1 MDRGERRHNRR
12 VSGYER
18 RALRLMR
25 RAAAEAARLVQLYG
39 GAAAAGGG
47 AFRIDQSMP
56 LRRAVDALLKDLHAS
71 LLEEVQR
78 GVYREWTVAESE
90 ADALAAR
97 AEGMYPVRAERGAW
111 RTHRDAAREAFAAR
125 RERGLSLSDRVWRVV
140 DGFAREVEAAAT
152 DAIGN
157 GTPAERLATSIKQH
171 LNEPNRL
178 YRRVRTPGGK
188 LRLSKA
194 AAAYHP
200 GRGVYRSSFMNA
212 RRLAVTET
220 NMAYRA
226 ADFERW
232 QQMDFVVG
240 IEIRLSNNH
249 NCKGVPPGT
258 FHDICDE
265 LAGRYPKEFKFTGWH
280 PHCRCHAVPIL
291 KRPEEMA
298 QPEAQSANAVTELPE
313 AFKAYVEGN
322 RGRIA
327 TAAARG
333 ALPYFLRDNFT
344 VAANGTLAAR
354 WGGGDRVGARAVGPI
369 LLLATFPPFSP
380 RLVEE
385 AKRLRGNKDVN
396 ALYESVLNDPAAR
409 VLHDLRGVKTT
420 VHPGHKGVKSK
431 LWGETVRMAEC
442 LNRAGYDVC
451 FLPEMEEVSCADAL
465 LRLGHHWQIAD
476 FKYSS
481 VDNYNTIAKEI
492 AKGFTQAD
500 CVVLQIEK
508 GNANTMYRA
517 IEQLNRNSERLGD
530 LMVITRRGKVLV
542 VRRNDLMN
550 ERYKKI
556 IRGRM

>member
-1 MDRGERRHNRR
+1 MDRGERRHIRR

-25 RAAAEAARLVQLYG
+25 WAAAEAARLVQLYG
-39 GAAAAGGG
+39 GGKAGEP
-47 AFRIDQSMP
+47 FRIDQSMP

-97 AEGMYPVRAERGAW
+97 AEGIYPVPAATRGAW
-111 RTHRDAAREAFAAR
+111 RTHRDEAREAFTAR
-125 RERGLSLSDRVWRVV
+125 RERGLSISDRVWRVV
-140 DGFAREVEAAAT
+140 DGFAAEVETAAT
-152 DAIGN
+152 EAISN
-157 GTPAERLATSIKQH
+157 GTPAERLATTIKQH

-178 YRRVRTPGGK
+178 YRRVRGPNGK

-249 NCKGVPPGT
+249 NCKGVPNGT

-291 KRPEEMA
+291 KRPEEMGR
-298 QPEAQSANAVTELPE
+298 QGSESANAVNALPG
-313 AFKAYVEGN
+313 AFVRWVRRQG
-322 RGRIA
+322 GRIEEA
-327 TAAARG
+327 DGARK
-333 ALPYFLRDNFT
+333 LPYFLRDNRPLWMNAHRDERI
-344 VAANGTLAAR
+344 AALLDGHTPPIAHTAQWVVEAGGRRFRRAIAREKARNPNG
-354 WGGGDRVGARAVGPI
+354 WMV
-369 LLLATFPPFSP
+369 
-380 RLVEE
+380 
-385 AKRLRGNKDVN
+385 DVHED
-396 ALYESVLNDPAAR
+396 YSDC
-409 VLHDLRGVKTT
+409 K
-420 VHPGHKGVKSK
+420 
-431 LWGETVRMAEC
+431 
-442 LNRAGYDVC
+442 C
-451 FLPEMEEVSCADAL
+451 FLTADGKAGVAVTADGDIVSL
-465 LRLGHHWQIAD
+465 
-476 FKYSS
+476 FSS
-481 VDNYNTIAKEI
+481 VRHD
-492 AKGFTQAD
+492 
-500 CVVLQIEK
+500 
-508 GNANTMYRA
+508 YR
-517 IEQLNRNSERLGD
+517 SERLVMMAIANGGCKCD
-530 LMVITRRGKVLV
+530 CYGAGLQNLYARFGAEAVGKVPFSEAYAPAAWKALPDGDPRKERPPV
-542 VRRNDLMN
+542 VAMIFPANVRDALARWDKDAWIKVELIEKTFSDYDAMIAY
-550 ERYKKI
+550 RDSLLH
-556 IRGRM
+556 RH

>member
-1 MDRGERRHNRR
+1 MDRGERRHIQR

-39 GAAAAGGG
+39 GGAAAGEP
-47 AFRIDQSMP
+47 FRIDRSMP
-56 LRRAVDALLKDLHAS
+56 LRRAVDALLKDLHAA
-71 LLEEVQR
+71 LLSEVQR

-97 AEGMYPVRAERGAW
+97 AEGMYPVREAERTAW
-111 RTHRDAAREAFAAR
+111 RTHRDAAREAFGAR

-152 DAIGN
+152 EAIGN

-178 YRRVRTPGGK
+178 YRRVRGPGGK
-188 LRLSKA
+188 LRISK

-232 QQMDFVVG
+232 KQMDFVVG

-249 NCKGVPPGT
+249 NCKGVPNGT
-258 FHDICDE
+258 FRDICDE

-298 QPEAQSANAVTELPE
+298 SDGAESANAVNALPG
-313 AFKAYVEGN
+313 AFVRWVRRQG
-322 RGRIA
+322 GRIEESDG
-327 TAAARG
+327 ARK
-333 ALPYFLRDNFT
+333 LPYFLRDNRPLWMNAHRDERI
-344 VAANGTLAAR
+344 AALLDGHTPPIKHTAQWVVEAGGRRFRRAIAREKARNPNG
-354 WGGGDRVGARAVGPI
+354 WMV
-369 LLLATFPPFSP
+369 
-380 RLVEE
+380 
-385 AKRLRGNKDVN
+385 DVHED
-396 ALYESVLNDPAAR
+396 YSDC
-409 VLHDLRGVKTT
+409 K
-420 VHPGHKGVKSK
+420 
-431 LWGETVRMAEC
+431 
-442 LNRAGYDVC
+442 C
-451 FLPEMEEVSCADAL
+451 FLTADGKAGVAVTADGDIVSL
-465 LRLGHHWQIAD
+465 
-476 FKYSS
+476 FSS
-481 VDNYNTIAKEI
+481 VRGD
-492 AKGFTQAD
+492 
-500 CVVLQIEK
+500 
-508 GNANTMYRA
+508 YR
-517 IEQLNRNSERLGD
+517 SERLVMMAIANGGCKCDCYGGGLEKLYARFGARVVAKTPFNRDYAPADWRALPDGD
-530 LMVITRRGKVLV
+530 PRKKAYDVVAMIFPKKVQDAIALWKERPMVNLGE
-542 VRRNDLMN
+542 VRLFREYNDMIAYRDSLLD
-550 ERYKKI
+550 
-556 IRGRM
+556 

>member
-25 RAAAEAARLVQLYG
+25 WAAAEAARLVQLYG
-39 GAAAAGGG
+39 GGKAGEP
-47 AFRIDQSMP
+47 FRIDRSMP

-71 LLEEVQR
+71 LLEEVRQ

-97 AEGMYPVRAERGAW
+97 AEGMYPVREAERAAW

-140 DGFAREVEAAAT
+140 DGFAAEVEAAASE
-152 DAIGN
+152 AIGN

-178 YRRVRTPGGK
+178 YRRVRGPNGK

-258 FHDICDE
+258 FRDICDE

-291 KRPEEMA
+291 KRPEEMGRQGA
-298 QPEAQSANAVTELPE
+298 ESANAVNALPKE
-313 AFKAYVEGN
+313 FEAYVAGN

-344 VAANGTLAAR
+344 VAADGTLAAR
-354 WGGGDRVGARAVGPI
+354 WGGGESIETTRLQYFTLYRNYPKEGGMLYVDRSFTEGDRRKSDFYTVRAIGGEMARLGRCVEMPN
-369 LLLATFPPFSP
+369 SYHYKDP
-380 RLVEE
+380 RYDIVFGMLKGTEYYR
-385 AKRLRGNKDVN
+385 KCPDLIIDGQP
-396 ALYESVLNDPAAR
+396 YEYE
-409 VLHDLRGVKTT
+409 GFVK
-420 VHPGHKGVKSK
+420 PWRKSK
-431 LWGETVRMAEC
+431 VGRMVNNGLRQSKNIIINNSGGCSDRFILRIVANHNKRSCVGEVWVYE
-442 LNRAGYDVC
+442 
-451 FLPEMEEVSCADAL
+451 
-465 LRLGHHWQIAD
+465 
-476 FKYSS
+476 
-481 VDNYNTIAKEI
+481 
-492 AKGFTQAD
+492 
-500 CVVLQIEK
+500 
-508 GNANTMYRA
+508 
-517 IEQLNRNSERLGD
+517 
-530 LMVITRRGKVLV
+530 RGKI
-542 VRRNDLMN
+542 RRL
-550 ERYKKI
+550 K
-556 IRGRM
+556 

>member
-39 GAAAAGGG
+39 GGAAAGE

-56 LRRAVDALLKDLHAS
+56 LRRAVDALLKDLHAA
-71 LLEEVQR
+71 LLGEVQR

-97 AEGMYPVRAERGAW
+97 AEGMYPVREAERAAW
-111 RTHRDAAREAFAAR
+111 RTHRDAAREAFTAR

-157 GTPAERLATSIKQH
+157 GTPAERLATTIKQH

-178 YRRVRTPGGK
+178 YRRVRTPNGK

-249 NCKGVPPGT
+249 SCKGVPPGT

-291 KRPEEMA
+291 KRSEEMA
-298 QPEAQSANAVTELPE
+298 QPEAQSSNAVTELPE
-313 AFKAYVEGN
+313 VFKAYVAGN

-344 VAANGTLAAR
+344 VAADGTLAAR
-354 WGGGDRVGARAVGPI
+354 WGGGSFQIGIEKASAAYRKLQKYGWQPEYFDAGSGGFVVVHPMRRAVGAAGKQERI
-369 LLLATFPPFSP
+369 KLEKELRMCCAFAAAGHRVKMLREKAGVSSP
-380 RLVEE
+380 DVLIDGVPAELKSTRSANNVVKYARKAVEVQGAACVLFE
-385 AKRLRGNKDVN
+385 FEC
-396 ALYESVLNDPAAR
+396 ES
-409 VLHDLRGVKTT
+409 
-420 VHPGHKGVKSK
+420 
-431 LWGETVRMAEC
+431 
-442 LNRAGYDVC
+442 
-451 FLPEMEEVSCADAL
+451 DAL
-465 LRLGHHWQIAD
+465 H
-476 FKYSS
+476 
-481 VDNYNTIAKEI
+481 KELL
-492 AKGFTQAD
+492 KLQRDGF
-500 CVVLQIEK
+500 
-508 GNANTMYRA
+508 
-517 IEQLNRNSERLGD
+517 
-530 LMVITRRGKVLV
+530 KVLYYFKG
-542 VRRNDLMN
+542 RRRVYRL
-550 ERYKKI
+550 
-556 IRGRM
+556 

>member
-39 GAAAAGGG
+39 GAAAAGEP
-47 AFRIDQSMP
+47 FRIDQSMP

-71 LLEEVQR
+71 LLGEVQR

-97 AEGMYPVRAERGAW
+97 AEGMYPVREAERAAW
-111 RTHRDAAREAFAAR
+111 RTHRDAAREAFTAR
-125 RERGLSLSDRVWRVV
+125 RERGLSLSDRVWCVV

-152 DAIGN
+152 EAIGN

-178 YRRVRTPGGK
+178 YRRVRGPNGK

-291 KRPEEMA
+291 KRPEEMGRQGA
-298 QPEAQSANAVTELPE
+298 ESANAVNALPKE
-313 AFKAYVEGN
+313 FEAYVAGN

-327 TAAARG
+327 AAAARG
-333 ALPYFLRDNFT
+333 VLPYFLRDNFT
-344 VAANGTLAAR
+344 VAADGTLAAR
-354 WGGGDRVGARAVGPI
+354 WGGGERVGSSLRERTLAAAAARHAARPTAEADGIRRAWLRRNRKMSMAAARAALLGKTAQNPAIPGKITFTVKGIKEAINQPHRAYYAKNRALADLVGI
-369 LLLATFPPFSP
+369 VERATYIGSAKDAKGRGATFHYLKVSI
-380 RLVEE
+380 
-385 AKRLRGNKDVN
+385 GGID
-396 ALYESVLNDPAAR
+396 SV
-409 VLHDLRGVKTT
+409 V
-420 VHPGHKGVKSK
+420 
-431 LWGETVRMAEC
+431 
-442 LNRAGYDVC
+442 
-451 FLPEMEEVSCADAL
+451 
-465 LRLGHHWQIAD
+465 
-476 FKYSS
+476 
-481 VDNYNTIAKEI
+481 
-492 AKGFTQAD
+492 
-500 CVVLQIEK
+500 
-508 GNANTMYRA
+508 
-517 IEQLNRNSERLGD
+517 
-530 LMVITRRGKVLV
+530 V
-542 VRRNDLMN
+542 VRQQ
-550 ERYKKI
+550 
-556 IRGRM
+556 GRMYSVYTISELRKE

>member
-39 GAAAAGGG
+39 GGKAGEP
-47 AFRIDQSMP
+47 FRIDRSMP

-71 LLEEVQR
+71 LLGEVQR

-97 AEGMYPVRAERGAW
+97 AEGIYPVPEAERGAW
-111 RTHRDAAREAFAAR
+111 RTHRDEAREAFAAR

-157 GTPAERLATSIKQH
+157 GTPAERLATTIKQH

-178 YRRVRTPGGK
+178 YRRVRGPGGN

-298 QPEAQSANAVTELPE
+298 RQGAQSANAVNALPKE
-313 AFKAYVEGN
+313 FEAYVAGN

-344 VAANGTLAAR
+344 VAADGTLATR
-354 WGGGDRVGARAVGPI
+354 WGGGERVGSSLRERT
-369 LLLATFPPFSP
+369 LA
-380 RLVEE
+380 
-385 AKRLRGNKDVN
+385 A
-396 ALYESVLNDPAAR
+396 AAAR
-409 VLHDLRGVKTT
+409 HAARPT
-420 VHPGHKGVKSK
+420 
-431 LWGETVRMAEC
+431 AEADGIR
-442 LNRAGYDVC
+442 RAW
-451 FLPEMEEVSCADAL
+451 L
-465 LRLGHHWQIAD
+465 
-476 FKYSS
+476 
-481 VDNYNTIAKEI
+481 
-492 AKGFTQAD
+492 
-500 CVVLQIEK
+500 
-508 GNANTMYRA
+508 
-517 IEQLNRNSERLGD
+517 
-530 LMVITRRGKVLV
+530 
-542 VRRNDLMN
+542 RRNRKRSAQAAREALIGATAYHASIGGVIRFSMYGIKEAINQPHCSIYEKNRIVKDAVRLIQGA
-550 ERYKKI
+550 EYVGKKLDGKGRGWVFHYLKVKVGRVDSYI
-556 IRGRM
+556 VIREIDGNFSFYTITEARKGK